1 MTVKSYRRINYTTYY
16 SPVLQHVRQTHKI
29 ILSIQK
35 TINLS
40 SESISEPL
48 CGPLATGRLLDTDL
62 LCGEGCLDADRH
74 LGVTGFRR
82 YRDGERERLQ
92 DGVLH
97 LLSLSLHG
105 GGEGE
110 RDLVPELLLD
120 NDLDL
125 LALPG
130 VI

>member
-1 MTVKSYRRINYTTYY
+1 MTPT
-16 SPVLQHVRQTHKI
+16 
-29 ILSIQK
+29 
-35 TINLS
+35 S
-40 SESISEPL
+40 SA
-48 CGPLATGRLLDTDL
+48 GK
-62 LCGEGCLDADRH
+62 ADRR
-74 LGVTGFRR
+74 LGETGTRR

-92 DGVLH
+92 EDVLH
-97 LLSLSLHG
+97 LLFLPLHG